1 MVTDGTSLVEVSAI
15 SFDAA
20 PSQHAEAVAAKSMP
34 RGRAESMFVQVG
46 AFGEPEN
53 ARRRFAMLRDNGI
66 EKAFV
71 HKDGSASPAIY
82 RVRIGPIASV
92 MQYDSIVEQ
101 LQGVGISESHLV
113 SE

>member
-1 MVTDGTSLVEVSAI
+1 
-15 SFDAA
+15 
-20 PSQHAEAVAAKSMP
+20 
-34 RGRAESMFVQVG
+34 VQVG

-66 EKAFV
+66 ERAFV